1 MQLSSSLMAG
11 LGGGALPPPEMMKAL
26 QYNPLLYYSYYA
38 QMLSALQAQQKLLEM
53 NSAAPPPP
61 PASNNNVNN
70 NNSIKDLLS
79 PLKMAS
85 NLGTLKDNNQ
95 VRVLPD
101 RLETAAHWS
110 NSVSTRQQTAWLC
123 TALQVSV

>member
-1 MQLSSSLMAG
+1 MQMSSGLLAG
-11 LGGGALPPPEMMKAL
+11 LGGANGPLPPPEMLKAL

-53 NSAAPPPP
+53 NSSPAAASPPPP
-61 PASNNNVNN
+61 VNNNNN

-85 NLGTLKDNNQ
+85 SLSTLKD
-95 VRVLPD
+95 
-101 RLETAAHWS
+101 S
-110 NSVSTRQQTAWLC
+110 N
-123 TALQVSV
+123 QVSVRLSDAWLVVIQF

>member
-11 LGGGALPPPEMMKAL
+11 LGSGGLPPPEMMKAL

-53 NSAAPPPP
+53 NSGAPPPP
-61 PASNNNVNN
+61 PASNNNVN